1 MRCLFAFRIIPK
13 ARVRQIFAST
23 LALTLTSPII
33 AAAGGACPSGTV
45 ISRDG
50 TCASTLQ
57 QQFEPQYEPMYLG
70 APGTAVTLTEPDDT
84 EPLPFAVTPSGDG
97 VSVRT
102 GISTL
107 NDYNAKVLSNKIERA
122 KARAAPNTKLPDA
135 RPAQKPALD
144 VWSSITAHNQ
154 AVSDG
159 QAVRASVGADYTI
172 SPYATT
178 GIVAERADRGMTPGA
193 TTVTSGDEKLSA
205 YVNFKATPVLSVDA
219 KSEWQRTET
228 FDISGDTLTEKSIVS
243 IAPKLNKKFDLK
255 NGQTIEPY
263 ATVRHELDLNT
274 TAVDAPSRQNSVGAG
289 VTFATPESYS
299 MTLSTDL
306 EGIGAASGANTNT
319 KLQFKMPLP

>member
-1 MRCLFAFRIIPK
+1 M
-13 ARVRQIFAST
+13 
-23 LALTLTSPII
+23 
-33 AAAGGACPSGTV
+33 
-45 ISRDG
+45 
-50 TCASTLQ
+50 
-57 QQFEPQYEPMYLG
+57 
-70 APGTAVTLTEPDDT
+70 
-84 EPLPFAVTPSGDG
+84 
-97 VSVRT
+97 
-102 GISTL
+102 
-107 NDYNAKVLSNKIERA
+107 
-122 KARAAPNTKLPDA
+122 
-135 RPAQKPALD
+135 
-144 VWSSITAHNQ
+144 
-154 AVSDG
+154 
-159 QAVRASVGADYTI
+159 
-172 SPYATT
+172 
-178 GIVAERADRGMTPGA
+178 
-193 TTVTSGDEKLSA
+193 
-205 YVNFKATPVLSVDA
+205 NFKATPVLSVDA

>member
-1 MRCLFAFRIIPK
+1 MHRLFAFRIDPK
-13 ARVRQIFAST
+13 ASVRQMLAST
-23 LALTLTSPII
+23 LALTLSFPVAAIAGGSCPPGTMI
-33 AAAGGACPSGTV
+33 AAN
-45 ISRDG
+45 G

-57 QQFEPQYEPMYLG
+57 QPYDNPAFLG
-70 APGTAVTLTEPDDT
+70 APGTAVTLTQPDDAD
-84 EPLPFAVTPSGDG
+84 PLPFAVTPSADG

-107 NDYNAKVLSNKIERA
+107 NDYNAKMLAKKIENA
-122 KARAAPNTKLPDA
+122 KKTAAPNTKLPEA
-135 RPAQKPALD
+135 RAAAKPALD
-144 VWSSITAHNQ
+144 VWSSVTAPNQ
-154 AVSDG
+154 AATDG

-178 GIVAERADRGMTPGA
+178 GIVAERADPGMTPGA
-193 TTVTSGDEKLSA
+193 ATVTSGDEKLSA
-205 YVNFKATPVLSVDA
+205 YVNFKASPVLSVDA

-243 IAPKLNKKFDLK
+243 IAPKLNKKYELK

-263 ATVRHELDLNT
+263 ATVRHELDIGT
-274 TAVDAPSRQNSVGAG
+274 TAIDTPAHQNAVGAG
-289 VTFATPESYS
+289 VTLAAPDSYS

-306 EGIGAASGANTNT
+306 EGIGAATGSNTNT